1 MLFPCRI
8 VLSTKELPVVNEE
21 PAASIYKEVCQT
33 GIINYNIAVHLL
45 FEVII
50 NLLQSGKLYII

>member
-21 PAASIYKEVCQT
+21 PAAVYKEVCQT